1 MNSRL
6 NTARPG
12 SWPHSVLQRTRTPMG
27 AAILVGLLGLLISLA
42 GIGIPSVWYDEV
54 ATVISTTRSWPELL
68 RMLGTVDAVHG
79 LYYAVIH
86 LIFDVFGYSPVALR
100 VPSAIAV
107 GIAGMLTVLLGTR
120 LFRLRVAFI
129 AGIVFTLLPRSTWM
143 GTEGRSYALTA
154 TLAVALT
161 LALVRALQSPSRRR
175 WVLYGF
181 LVVLSCVLF
190 LYSAL
195 IVVAQALAIAVYF
208 AVRRREVFSLVRSW
222 AITTAVATVMVI
234 PFALATMG
242 QSKQLHWLDPLGDQ
256 TFKQVFVGQWFMT
269 SERFAI
275 VGWILLAAGALVL
288 LRRSRRDVLSTA
300 LLLSLL
306 LVPTL
311 SLLAATEF
319 YLPIYTPRYLT
330 MGLPF
335 VALIIG
341 VAIAAGST
349 ALVRALHVPI
359 KHEFRWMS
367 LAAGLACVL
376 LATLAVPQIIEQRQP
391 EAKQD
396 SSWSQ
401 VAELIAAE
409 READGPDVTTAIVWG
424 GVQFHPIATARVIA
438 YSYPEAFEGTVD
450 VTLDTPAGET
460 GRLWETTR
468 PLGDSLDRLD
478 DADVVYII
486 ASFARDIRADA
497 TEILLDAGWRVDD
510 AWDKTDVHVVRFV
523 RA

>member
-1 MNSRL
+1 
-6 NTARPG
+6 
-12 SWPHSVLQRTRTPMG
+12 
-27 AAILVGLLGLLISLA
+27 
-42 GIGIPSVWYDEV
+42 
-54 ATVISTTRSWPELL
+54 
-68 RMLGTVDAVHG
+68 
-79 LYYAVIH
+79 
-86 LIFDVFGYSPVALR
+86 
-100 VPSAIAV
+100 
-107 GIAGMLTVLLGTR
+107 
-120 LFRLRVAFI
+120 
-129 AGIVFTLLPRSTWM
+129 
-143 GTEGRSYALTA
+143 
-154 TLAVALT
+154 
-161 LALVRALQSPSRRR
+161 
-175 WVLYGF
+175 
-181 LVVLSCVLF
+181 
-190 LYSAL
+190 
-195 IVVAQALAIAVYF
+195 
-208 AVRRREVFSLVRSW
+208 VRRREVFSLVRSW

-468 PLGDSLDRLD
+468 PLGDSLDRLE